1 MQTLNMW
8 YIKFPKSVPKGRPW
22 KCYELDMP
30 ELQPRLRSSREQT
43 NNFVQDPERSHPHI
57 RLGQTVAFWDPFA
70 ACGHP
75 PSASSAIAQRPDQ
88 IRLHKDLWIVMLQKK
103 TFRSAVLQHLSILFL
118 SQAHDLYSNH
128 APTMPQLTNKLNHCK
143 CQHNWGPCSYRPG
156 QSQKTPLRKWS
167 KNLLKRNVKNAEADA
182 HECSASSIHVAWSPL

>member
-1 MQTLNMW
+1 MNRDVT
-8 YIKFPKSVPKGRPW
+8 
-22 KCYELDMP
+22 
-30 ELQPRLRSSREQT
+30 
-43 NNFVQDPERSHPHI
+43 
-57 RLGQTVAFWDPFA
+57 
-70 ACGHP
+70 
-75 PSASSAIAQRPDQ
+75 
-88 IRLHKDLWIVMLQKK
+88 KK

-182 HECSASSIHVAWSPL
+182 HECSASSIHVAWSPLSILSNRWMVNDLTTLSRLSLEMVAGVGSKQSKEGWRTHSEGWSLCRRLMPLALGRGERFSGTLPEKNNL